1 MGRRTQFAI
10 YSAAKSP
17 LGRWI
22 GAKMK
27 VRWVA
32 LLAIEDKLIEKLSVC
47 VSRQR
52 FGRIE
57 NLLEI
62 LGALLGPL
70 WKLIQ
75 SDGILMGN

>member
-1 MGRRTQFAI
+1 
-10 YSAAKSP
+10 
-17 LGRWI
+17 
-22 GAKMK
+22 MK

-57 NLLEI
+57 NLLES
-62 LGALLGPL
+62 LGALFFFMSTTTVESKWFCG
-70 WKLIQ
+70 
-75 SDGILMGN
+75 SRV